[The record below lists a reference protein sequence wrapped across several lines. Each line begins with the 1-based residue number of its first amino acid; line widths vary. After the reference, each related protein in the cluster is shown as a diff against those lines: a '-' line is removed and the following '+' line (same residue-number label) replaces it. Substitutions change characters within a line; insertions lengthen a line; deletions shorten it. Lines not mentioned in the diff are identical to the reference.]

1 MEPDI
6 EELIRIGKEL
16 RDVLD
21 EDVFCPVCHSGTS
34 HKAWCVAQ
42 RWDSALLTVK
52 SNYALARLQA
62 SNTAC
67 SRTPTVA
74 DLDDKNNLVGVG

>member
-21 EDVFCPVCHSGTS
+21 DDVFCPVCHSGTS

-42 RWDSALLTVK
+42 RWDSALLVI
-52 SNYALARLQA
+52 SANSALARLQA
-62 SNTAC
+62 SNPAC
-67 SRTPTVA
+67 SRTCPAAPV
-74 DLDDKNNLVGVG
+74 DPNP

>member
-21 EDVFCPVCHSGTS
+21 EDVFCPVCKSGTS
-34 HKAWCVAQ
+34 HKSWCVAQ

-52 SNYALARLQA
+52 SNSALARLQA
-62 SNTAC
+62 SNNGVQ
-67 SRTPTVA
+67 PTRPA
-74 DLDDKNNLVGVG
+74 A